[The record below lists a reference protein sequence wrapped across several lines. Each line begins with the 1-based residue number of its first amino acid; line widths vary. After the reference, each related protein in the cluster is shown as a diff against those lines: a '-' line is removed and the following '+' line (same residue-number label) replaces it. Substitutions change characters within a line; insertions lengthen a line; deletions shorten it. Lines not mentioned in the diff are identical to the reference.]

1 MRVIPYTGISA
12 SNLSVSVSKYTTR
25 KACLVVGRDSA
36 GSARYSKLATSRS
49 VVVLLTRG
57 R

>member
-49 VVVLLTRG
+49 VVEGLFC
-57 R
+57 